1 MPSRMSPPPAW
12 QIILVAGRRLV
23 NNEVKPNILKPRW
36 TKVFSDLWDDKTR
49 TILVVASIAV
59 GVFAVGMIITA
70 LMILR
75 EDINTSY
82 ASANPAN
89 IEIWTDPFQ
98 GDLVRVIEKLPDVNE
113 VEGRHIVS
121 IRARRG
127 DENWQGLKLIG
138 ISDLENMAINQ
149 HGIIEGT
156 QLPGKNEVILSQD
169 MMNST
174 GYLVGDVIEIENP
187 DGSAHQLTVVG
198 LVSDQ
203 TSARPDTNATSNAF
217 VTMDTVRSLGLG
229 NNFNRLLITVDGDG
243 SNEEFI
249 ASVTSDIEDKIEGQN
264 RPVYR
269 AEENKSNEHPMTDTI
284 LAMMGV
290 LGALGILITILS
302 VSLIINTLNAM
313 MTQQLRQI
321 GVMKLI
327 GASSFQ
333 ILGMYLSL
341 IVVYGVI
348 ALVIAV
354 PLGTLAGNALAGFV
368 TNLMGAELQGFSI
381 IPIAITMQVLLAFLI
396 PLGSGFFPVN
406 RGARTNVRRAIS
418 NYRPGNQATS
428 RGLLNRSSRWV
439 SWISRPILLSF
450 RNTFRKKGRLIL
462 TIFTLTIAG
471 AVFIGVFNVQASM
484 NNLMDTLMQHF
495 LGDVTIN
502 FNRPYNTS
510 KVERDLLAVPGIVGV
525 EGWGGAGGD
534 ILDENDDV
542 MTSLAII
549 APPQD
554 SQLVDPDIVAGRWLE
569 PGEKKALVISDTIY
583 DYYPDLV
590 PGDTLIVEIP
600 GNREEA
606 WEVVGIYRFV
616 SMLGEPMAYANF
628 EFITDKVN
636 MPNQATSFRVIT
648 NHTDDA
654 SLQTLIQRIERQ
666 LDDKGYGVQSLEA
679 GDTMREGATT
689 GVNTLVIFLLIMAL
703 LTAFVGSIGLMGTM
717 SINVLERTREIG
729 VMRTIG
735 AVDLVVMQ
743 SVVIEGL
750 VIGLITWVIAIGLAY
765 PISFAL
771 LNIIGQAMAG
781 SSFAL
786 IFTPLGV
793 GLWLAVVIV
802 LSIIA
807 SVMPARN
814 AARLT
819 INEVLAYE

>member
-1 MPSRMSPPPAW
+1 M
-12 QIILVAGRRLV
+12 V
-23 NNEVKPNILKPRW
+23 NNEVKPNVLKPRW

-49 TILVVASIAV
+49 TTLVVASIAV

-75 EDINTSY
+75 EDNNISY

-89 IEIWTDPFQ
+89 IEIWTDPFR
-98 GDLVRVIEKLPDVNE
+98 GDLVRVIEKVPDIDE

-127 DENWQGLKLIG
+127 DENWQGLKLVG
-138 ISDLENMAINQ
+138 VPDFENMGINQ
-149 HGIIEGT
+149 LGILEGSPI
-156 QLPGKNEVILSQD
+156 PGKGEIILSQD

-174 GYLVGDVIEIENP
+174 GYQVGDMIEIELP
-187 DGSAHQLTVVG
+187 DGSTHQLTVAG

-217 VTMDTVRSLGLG
+217 VTLDTIRSLGLG
-229 NNFNRLLITVDGDG
+229 NNYNRLLITVAGDG
-243 SNEEFI
+243 SNELFI
-249 ASVTSDIEDKIEGQN
+249 ASVASQVEDKIESHN
-264 RPVYR
+264 RAVYR
-269 AEENKSNEHPMTDTI
+269 TEKNKSNEHPMTDTI

-302 VSLIINTLNAM
+302 ISLIINTLNAM

-348 ALVIAV
+348 ALLIAV

-381 IPIAITMQVLLAFLI
+381 IPIAITVQVLLAFLI
-396 PLGSGFFPVN
+396 PLAAGFFPVN
-406 RGARTNVRRAIS
+406 RGSRTNVRRAIS
-418 NYRPGNQATS
+418 NYRPRNQAAS
-428 RGLLNRSSRWV
+428 QGFLNRSGRWV

-484 NNLMDTLMQHF
+484 NNLMDQLMQHF
-495 LGDVTIN
+495 LGDVTIT

-510 KVERDLLAVPGIVGV
+510 KVERDLLAVPGVVGV
-525 EGWGGAGGD
+525 EGWGAAGGD

-569 PGEKKALVISDTIY
+569 PGEKKAMVISDTIY
-583 DYYPDLV
+583 DYYPDIE
-590 PGDTLIVEIP
+590 PGDQLIVEIP
-600 GNREEA
+600 GNREEE

-628 EFITDKVN
+628 EFVADKVN
-636 MPNQATSFRVIT
+636 MPNQATSFRIT
-648 NHTDDA
+648 TIPTEGD
-654 SLQTLIQRIERQ
+654 SLQTLIQRIETQ
-666 LDDKGYGVQSLEA
+666 LDNKGYAVQSLEA
-679 GDTMREGATT
+679 GDIMREGATT
-689 GVNTLVIFLLIMAL
+689 GVNTLIIFLLIMAL

-750 VIGLITWVIAIGLAY
+750 VIGLITWVIAIGLSY

-771 LNIIGQAMAG
+771 LQIIGQAMAG

-793 GLWLAVVIV
+793 ALWLAVVIL

>member
-1 MPSRMSPPPAW
+1 MSPPPAW

>member
-1 MPSRMSPPPAW
+1 M
-12 QIILVAGRRLV
+12 V
-23 NNEVKPNILKPRW
+23 NNEVKPNVLKPRW

-49 TILVVASIAV
+49 TTLVVASIAV

-75 EDINTSY
+75 EDINISY

-89 IEIWTDPFQ
+89 IEIWTDPFR
-98 GDLVRVIEKLPDVNE
+98 GDLVRVIEKVPDIDE

-127 DENWQGLKLIG
+127 DENWQGLKLVG
-138 ISDLENMAINQ
+138 VPDFENMGINQ
-149 HGIIEGT
+149 LGILEGSPI
-156 QLPGKNEVILSQD
+156 PGKGEIILSQD

-174 GYLVGDVIEIENP
+174 GYQVGDMIEIELP
-187 DGSAHQLTVVG
+187 DGSTHQLTVAG

-217 VTMDTVRSLGLG
+217 VTLDTIRSLGLG
-229 NNFNRLLITVDGDG
+229 NNYNRLLITVAGDG
-243 SNEEFI
+243 STELFI
-249 ASVTSDIEDKIEGQN
+249 ASVASQVEDKIESHN
-264 RPVYR
+264 RAVYR
-269 AEENKSNEHPMTDTI
+269 TEKNKSNEHPMTDTI

-302 VSLIINTLNAM
+302 ISLIINTLNAM

-348 ALVIAV
+348 ALLIAV

-381 IPIAITMQVLLAFLI
+381 IPIAITVQVLLAFLI
-396 PLGSGFFPVN
+396 PLAAGFFPVN
-406 RGARTNVRRAIS
+406 RGSRTNVRRAIS
-418 NYRPGNQATS
+418 NYRPRNQAAS
-428 RGLLNRSSRWV
+428 QGFLNRSGRWV

-484 NNLMDTLMQHF
+484 NNLMDQLMQHF
-495 LGDVTIN
+495 LGDVTIT

-510 KVERDLLAVPGIVGV
+510 KVERDLLAVPGVVGV
-525 EGWGGAGGD
+525 EGWGAAGGD

-569 PGEKKALVISDTIY
+569 PGEKKAMVISDTIY
-583 DYYPDLV
+583 DYYPDIE
-590 PGDTLIVEIP
+590 PGDQLIVEIP
-600 GNREEA
+600 GNREEE

-628 EFITDKVN
+628 EFVADKVN
-636 MPNQATSFRVIT
+636 MPNQATSFRIT
-648 NHTDDA
+648 TIPTEGD
-654 SLQTLIQRIERQ
+654 SLQTLIQRIETQ
-666 LDDKGYGVQSLEA
+666 LDNKGYAVQSLEA
-679 GDTMREGATT
+679 GDIMREGATT
-689 GVNTLVIFLLIMAL
+689 GVNTLIIFLLIMAL

-750 VIGLITWVIAIGLAY
+750 VIGLITWVIAIGLSY

-771 LNIIGQAMAG
+771 LQIIGQAMAG

-793 GLWLAVVIV
+793 ALWLAVVIL

>member
-1 MPSRMSPPPAW
+1 MSPPPVW
-12 QIILVAGRRLV
+12 QKILVAGRILV

-75 EDINTSY
+75 EDINISY

-89 IEIWTDPFQ
+89 IEIWTDPFH
-98 GDLVRVIEKLPDVNE
+98 GDFVRVIDKVPGVDE

-138 ISDLENMAINQ
+138 VADFENMAINQ
-149 HGIIEGT
+149 LGIIDGT
-156 QLPGKNEVILSQD
+156 QFPGKGEIILSQD

-174 GYLVGDVIEIENP
+174 GFQVGDVIDIELP
-187 DGSAHQLTVVG
+187 DGSTHYLTVVG

-203 TSARPDTNATSNAF
+203 TSARPNANATSNAF
-217 VTMDTVRSLGLG
+217 VTLDTVRSIGLG
-229 NNFNRLLITVDGDG
+229 NNFNRLLITVEGNG

-249 ASVTSDIEDKIEGQN
+249 TSIASNVENKIESHN
-264 RPVYR
+264 RAVYR
-269 AEENKSNEHPMTDTI
+269 TAENKSNEHPMTDTI

-302 VSLIINTLNAM
+302 ISLIINTLNAM

-341 IVVYGVI
+341 IVVYGI
-348 ALVIAV
+348 ISLAIAV
-354 PLGTLAGNALAGFV
+354 PLGTIAGNVLAGFV

-381 IPIAITMQVLLAFLI
+381 IPIAITVQVLLAFLI
-396 PLGSGFFPVN
+396 PLGAGFFPVN
-406 RGARTNVRRAIS
+406 RGSKTNVRRAIS
-418 NYRPGNQATS
+418 NYRPGSQLAS
-428 RGLLNRSSRWV
+428 QGFLHRGGRWV
-439 SWISRPILLSF
+439 RWISRPILLSF

-471 AVFIGVFNVQASM
+471 SVFIGVFNVQASM
-484 NNLMDTLMQHF
+484 NNFMDELMQHF
-495 LGDVTIN
+495 LGDVTVN
-502 FNRPYNTS
+502 FNHPYNTS
-510 KVERDLLAVPGIVGV
+510 KVERDLLAVPGVAGV

-534 ILDENDDV
+534 ILDENSDALA
-542 MTSLAII
+542 SLTII

-554 SQLVDPDIVAGRWLE
+554 SQLLDPDIMAGRWLK
-569 PGEKKALVISDTIY
+569 PGEKKAMVISDTIY
-583 DYYPDLV
+583 DYYPDLE
-590 PGDTLIVEIP
+590 PGDRLIVEIP
-600 GNREEA
+600 GNPEEE

-616 SMLGEPMAYANF
+616 SMLGDPMAYANF
-628 EFITDKVN
+628 DFVADKVN
-636 MPNQATSFRVIT
+636 MPNQATSFRIIT
-648 NHTDDA
+648 NHTDGT
-654 SLQTLIQRIERQ
+654 SLQTLIRRIERQ
-666 LDDKGYGVQSLEA
+666 LDDKGYAVQSLEA
-679 GDTMREGATT
+679 GDIMREGAST

-765 PISFAL
+765 PISYAL

-786 IFTPLGV
+786 IFTPFGV
-793 GLWLAVVIV
+793 VLWFAVVIL